1 MAGRIVVGVD
11 GSELGR
17 AALEWAV
24 AEARLRDATV
34 AAVHAWS
41 FVPPPSLTE
50 PGLVPMPAGDL
61 TEDLERERNAAGA
74 VLDEAIGQ
82 VETGDVRIEGML
94 VETAAGD
101 ALVDASEGAN
111 LVVVGS
117 HGRGGLA
124 SALLG
129 SVSQHVVRHAGCPV
143 VIIRAR
149 GA

>member
-11 GSELGR
+11 GSELGL

-24 AEARLRDATV
+24 AEARLRNAIV
-34 AAVHAWS
+34 VAVHAWA
-41 FVPPPSLTE
+41 FVPPPSLTD

-61 TEDLERERNAAGA
+61 AEDLDRERDAAQA
-74 VLDEAIGQ
+74 VLDDAVGQVDTDGVQ
-82 VETGDVRIEGML
+82 VETVL
-94 VETAAGD
+94 VENAAGD
-101 ALVDASEGAN
+101 ALVDAAQSAE

-129 SVSQHVVRHAGCPV
+129 SVSGHVVRHASCPV
-143 VIIRAR
+143 VILR
-149 GA
+149 G

>member
-1 MAGRIVVGVD
+1 VAGRIVVGVD

-24 AEARLRDATV
+24 AEARLRDASV
-34 AAVHAWS
+34 VAVHAWE

-61 TEDLERERNAAGA
+61 ADDLERERDAAGA
-74 VLDEAIGQ
+74 VLEEAVDQ
-82 VETGDVRIEGML
+82 VDTDGVQIESL
-94 VETAAGD
+94 LAETAAGD
-101 ALVDASEGAN
+101 ALVDAAGGAD

-129 SVSQHVVRHAGCPV
+129 SVSGHVVRHAPCPV
-143 VIIRAR
+143 VILR
-149 GA
+149 G

>member
-11 GSELGR
+11 GSELGL

-24 AEARLRDATV
+24 AEARLRNAIV
-34 AAVHAWS
+34 VAVHAWA
-41 FVPPPSLTE
+41 FVPPPSLTD

-61 TEDLERERNAAGA
+61 AEDLERERDAAQA
-74 VLDEAIGQ
+74 VLDEATGQVDTDGVQ
-82 VETGDVRIEGML
+82 VETVL
-94 VETAAGD
+94 VENAAGD
-101 ALVDASEGAN
+101 ALVDAAQGAD

-129 SVSQHVVRHAGCPV
+129 SVSGHVVRHAASPV
-143 VIIRAR
+143 VILR
-149 GA
+149 G

>member
-24 AEARLRDATV
+24 AEARLRNATV
-34 AAVHAWS
+34 VALHAWA

-50 PGLVPMPAGDL
+50 PGLVPMPSGDL
-61 TEDLERERNAAGA
+61 TEELEREQNAAAA
-74 VLDEAIGQ
+74 VLDEAVGQ
-82 VETGDVRIEGML
+82 VDVGGVEVEALL

-101 ALVDASEGAN
+101 ALVDAADGAD

-129 SVSQHVVRHAGCPV
+129 SVSGHVVRHAPCPV
-143 VIIRAR
+143 VILR
-149 GA
+149 G

>member
-24 AEARLRDATV
+24 AEARLRNATV
-34 AAVHAWS
+34 VALHAWA

-61 TEDLERERNAAGA
+61 TEELELERNAAAA
-74 VLDEAIGQ
+74 VLDEAVGQ
-82 VETGDVRIEGML
+82 VDVGGVEVDALL
-94 VETAAGD
+94 VETSAGD
-101 ALVDASEGAN
+101 ALVDAADGAD

-129 SVSQHVVRHAGCPV
+129 SVSGHVVRHAPCPV
-143 VIIRAR
+143 VILR
-149 GA
+149 G